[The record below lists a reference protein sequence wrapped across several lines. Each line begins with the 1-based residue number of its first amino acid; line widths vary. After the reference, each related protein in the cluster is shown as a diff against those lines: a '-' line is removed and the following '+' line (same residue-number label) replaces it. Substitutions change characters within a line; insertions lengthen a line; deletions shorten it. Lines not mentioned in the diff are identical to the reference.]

1 MAKKQKKAEGRQVNL
16 QKASVRQQ
24 ISYTNLL
31 DKKDLED
38 IRNRMNE
45 FDKQREILIKLGRD
59 VIKLSKQIIYCS
71 HRNELEEAERLSKE
85 IKRLVE
91 EENKIVEA
99 NPKLIYS
106 GSFKVDVQEYV
117 EAMCYFEFVKNKRIP
132 SHKELKVGGEH
143 YLLGLCDLTGELTRN
158 AVNSGINADYKQI
171 LLIKELV
178 SEIYGELLKFDFGN
192 GDLRKKFDGIKY
204 ELKKI
209 EDLVLEL
216 KLKDRV

>member
-1 MAKKQKKAEGRQVNL
+1 MSKKPNKQQKN
-16 QKASVRQQ
+16 QKSYPT
-24 ISYTNLL
+24 YTNLL

-59 VIKLSKQIIYCS
+59 VIKLSKQIIYCA
-71 HRNELEEAERLSKE
+71 HRNELEEAEKLSKD

-117 EAMCYFEFVKNKRIP
+117 EAMCYLEFVKNKRIP
-132 SHKELKVGGEH
+132 SHRELKVGGEH
-143 YLLGLCDLTGELTRN
+143 YLLGLCDLTGELVRK
-158 AVNSGINADYKQI
+158 AVNSGINADYKQV

-204 ELKKI
+204 ELKKV